1 MGAVSLK
8 TAISSDFKQV
18 LTTLLAR
25 YLVDL
30 PNPDLLSSFTCTL
43 QVPGQMR
50 FQERA
55 LQEGVHSMIQALE
68 KNLLASRRPTQ
79 RAVQMVEKFLNNC
92 DIKKAMNLI
101 SKQKFNWGVKQQ
113 LIMANALDNAQ
124 EIVQEHKLK
133 RNDVSRAV
141 MHVILE
147 LFRKHP

>member
-1 MGAVSLK
+1 V
-8 TAISSDFKQV
+8 
-18 LTTLLAR
+18 
-25 YLVDL
+25 
-30 PNPDLLSSFTCTL
+30 
-43 QVPGQMR
+43 
-50 FQERA
+50 E
-55 LQEGVHSMIQALE
+55 
-68 KNLLASRRPTQ
+68 
-79 RAVQMVEKFLNNC
+79 MVEKFLNNC